1 MEYQEYLRNK
11 SCIVIAPS
19 GYLKNRRKGSFIDSF
34 DRVVKCND
42 FHDMD
47 AGPDKELGARCDIWY
62 GLPQNKTYNF
72 NFSKLHSELNPRI
85 LCITPKRDSYANMWH
100 ETLKRFKKQN
110 ELYGYT
116 YRIADEESFELLIR
130 DVDCMPMTGL
140 IAINDL
146 LHAGAKSVYAL
157 GFDFHATGYYNEKS
171 SVSEGVK
178 TGWHKIDP
186 QMKYIW
192 DLLQNDSRFDCDDN
206 LKQILHAH
214 FDENYSPDF
223 WQRQITASELEHFCN
238 EFKDDEILV
247 FRSCNFESFTIMAEI
262 FNSFFQKNKLSYVVQ
277 KSVEDE
283 ALFAGSTLIR
293 TGSDSSIK
301 YEEVIQNATLQSKKF
316 VACLIPYNNLPL
328 KHYLNILRI
337 IQELNIKDVH
347 FVSQRGPFR
356 KILDIRTL
364 CDNLEYYLE
373 HEESFKIMMSKF
385 DIECFI

>member
-1 MEYQEYLRNK
+1 MEYNEYLLNK
-11 SCIVIAPS
+11 SCIVIGPS
-19 GYLKNRRKGSFIDSF
+19 GYLKNRNQGSFIDSF

-47 AGPDKELGARCDIWY
+47 SGPDKELGARCDIWY

-85 LCITPKRDSYANMWH
+85 LCITPKRDSYANIWH
-100 ETLKRFKKQN
+100 ESLNRFKKQN

-130 DVDCMPMTGL
+130 DVDSMPMTGL

-178 TGWHKIDP
+178 SGWHKIDP
-186 QMKYIW
+186 QMKYMW
-192 DLLQNDSRFDCDDN
+192 DLLQNESRFDCDDN
-206 LKQILHAH
+206 LKQILHSH
-214 FDENYSPDF
+214 FDKNYSHDH
-223 WQRQITASELEHFCN
+223 WQRQITESELKYFCN
-238 EFKDDEILV
+238 EFKDDEILI

-262 FNSFFQKNKLSYVVQ
+262 FNTFFQRNKLSYVVQ
-277 KSVEDE
+277 KSVEEE
-283 ALFAGSTLIR
+283 AIFADSTLISI
-293 TGSDSSIK
+293 GSDSFK
-301 YEEVIQNATLQSKKF
+301 YEEMIQNTTLQSKKF
-316 VACLIPYNNLPL
+316 VACLVPYNNLPL
-328 KHYLNILRI
+328 KHYFNII
-337 IQELNIKDVH
+337 KMVKSLNIKELY

-356 KILDIRTL
+356 KLSDIKNL
-364 CDNLEYYLE
+364 CDKLESYLKN
-373 HEESFKIMMSKF
+373 EESFKIMISKF
-385 DIECFI
+385 DTERFI